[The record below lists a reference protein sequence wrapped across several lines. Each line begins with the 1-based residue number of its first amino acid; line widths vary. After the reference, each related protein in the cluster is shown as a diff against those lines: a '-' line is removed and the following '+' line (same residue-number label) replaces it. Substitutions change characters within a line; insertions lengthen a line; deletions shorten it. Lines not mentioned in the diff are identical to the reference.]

1 MLQLPLHLPE
11 HEELRLR
18 SLRRRAAVVQQP
30 EIPATGSA
38 LLLSDGATFA
48 LTDAPTAYDLAV
60 HYAGDRVLSDLPI
73 RTATTSDDLL
83 LVITSAGPSLVTLG
97 DLLNILET

>member
-1 MLQLPLHLPE
+1 MLRLPLTLPV
-11 HEELRLR
+11 HERTRLR
-18 SLRRRAAVVQQP
+18 SPRRVAPVVQEP

-48 LTDAPTAYDLAV
+48 LTDAPAYDLGI
-60 HYAGDRVLSDLPI
+60 HYATDRALNDLPI
-73 RTATTSDDLL
+73 RIETTSGDRL

-97 DLLNILET
+97 ELLDILET

>member
-1 MLQLPLHLPE
+1 MLRLPLTLPV
-11 HEELRLR
+11 HEQARLR
-18 SLRRRAAVVQQP
+18 SPKRVAPVVQQP
-30 EIPATGSA
+30 EIPAAGSA

-60 HYAGDRVLSDLPI
+60 HYAGDRALSDLPI
-73 RTATTSDDLL
+73 RLETTSDDLL
-83 LVITSAGPSLVTLG
+83 LVITNAGPSLVTLG